1 MLMLGTVNIPY
12 SKIEE
17 DIENICVEYGHGG
30 YDVMTCDE
38 SAVDEILKY
47 FNNLPRTLQWN
58 LSCAVWPNEEGGSC
72 HISWIEEGHL
82 CGYGFNYLM
91 ED

>member
-1 MLMLGTVNIPY
+1 MLGTVNIPY

-47 FNNLPRTLQWN
+47 FNNLPRTQQWN

-82 CGYGFNYLM
+82 CGYGFDYLM
-91 ED
+91 EN

>member
-1 MLMLGTVNIPY
+1 MLGTVNIPY

-38 SAVDEILKY
+38 IAVGKIIEY
-47 FNNLPRTLQWN
+47 FQSKPASQQWN
-58 LSCAVWPNEEGGSC
+58 LSCSEWPNEKGGAC
-72 HISWIEEGHL
+72 FISWVEEGRL
-82 CGYGFNYLM
+82 CGYGFDYLM

>member
-1 MLMLGTVNIPY
+1 MLGTVNIPY

-47 FNNLPRTLQWN
+47 FNNLPRTQQ
-58 LSCAVWPNEEGGSC
+58 
-72 HISWIEEGHL
+72 
-82 CGYGFNYLM
+82 
-91 ED
+91 

>member
-1 MLMLGTVNIPY
+1 MLGTVNIPY

-58 LSCAVWPNEEGGSC
+58 LSCAVWPNKEGGSC

-82 CGYGFNYLM
+82 CGYEFDYLM

>member
-1 MLMLGTVNIPY
+1 MLGTVNIPY

-38 SAVDEILKY
+38 IAVDKIIEY
-47 FNNLPRTLQWN
+47 FQSKPASQQWN
-58 LSCAVWPNEEGGSC
+58 LSCSEWPNEKGALASSLGLKKVVYAVMDLT
-72 HISWIEEGHL
+72 I
-82 CGYGFNYLM
+82 
-91 ED
+91 

>member
-1 MLMLGTVNIPY
+1 MLGTVNIPY

-38 SAVDEILKY
+38 SAIDEILKY

-82 CGYGFNYLM
+82 CGYGFDYLM

>member
-1 MLMLGTVNIPY
+1 MLGSVNIPY

-17 DIENICVEYGHGG
+17 DIENICVKYGHGG

-38 SAVDEILKY
+38 SAIDEILEY
-47 FNNLPRTLQWN
+47 FNHLRIQQWN
-58 LSCAVWPNEEGGSC
+58 LSCATWPNEEGGSC

-82 CGYGFNYLM
+82 CGYGFDYLM
-91 ED
+91 EN

>member
-1 MLMLGTVNIPY
+1 MLGTVNIPC

-17 DIENICVEYGHGG
+17 NIENICVKYGHGG

-47 FNNLPRTLQWN
+47 FNNLPRTQQWN
-58 LSCAVWPNEEGGSC
+58 LSCAEWPNEEGGSC
-72 HISWIEEGHL
+72 FISWIEEGHL
-82 CGYGFNYLM
+82 CGYGFDYLM
-91 ED
+91 EN

>member
-1 MLMLGTVNIPY
+1 MLGTVNIPY

-17 DIENICVEYGHGG
+17 DIENICVEYGHGS

-47 FNNLPRTLQWN
+47 FNNLPRTQVWN
-58 LSCAVWPNEEGGSC
+58 LSCAEWPNSEGGSC
-72 HISWIEEGHL
+72 FISWIEEGHL
-82 CGYGFNYLM
+82 CGYGFDYLM
-91 ED
+91 EN

>member
-1 MLMLGTVNIPY
+1 MLGTINIPY

-82 CGYGFNYLM
+82 CGYGFDYLM

>member
-1 MLMLGTVNIPY
+1 MLGTVNIPY

-72 HISWIEEGHL
+72 FISWIEEDHL
-82 CGYGFNYLM
+82 CGYGFDYLM
-91 ED
+91 EN

>member
-1 MLMLGTVNIPY
+1 MLGTVNIPY

-82 CGYGFNYLM
+82 CSYGFDYLM

>member
-1 MLMLGTVNIPY
+1 MLGTVNIPY

-17 DIENICVEYGHGG
+17 DIENICVKYGHGG

-47 FNNLPRTLQWN
+47 FNNLPRTQQWN
-58 LSCAVWPNEEGGSC
+58 LSCAEWPNEEGGSC

-82 CGYGFNYLM
+82 CGYGFDYLM

>member
-1 MLMLGTVNIPY
+1 MLGTVNIPY

-17 DIENICVEYGHGG
+17 DIENICVKYGHGD

-38 SAVDEILKY
+38 SAVNEILKY
-47 FNNLPRTLQWN
+47 FNNLPCTQQWN
-58 LSCAVWPNEEGGSC
+58 LSCAEWPNEEGGSC

-82 CGYGFNYLM
+82 CGYGFDYLM
-91 ED
+91 EN

>member
-1 MLMLGTVNIPY
+1 MLGAVNIPY

-38 SAVDEILKY
+38 SAVIEILKY
-47 FNNLPRTLQWN
+47 FNNLPRTQQWN
-58 LSCAVWPNEEGGSC
+58 LSCAEWPNSEGGSC
-72 HISWIEEGHL
+72 FISWIEEGHL
-82 CGYGFNYLM
+82 CGYGFDYLM
-91 ED
+91 EN

>member
-1 MLMLGTVNIPY
+1 MLGTVNIPY

-17 DIENICVEYGHGG
+17 DIKNICVEYGHGG

-47 FNNLPRTLQWN
+47 FNNLPRTQQWN
-58 LSCAVWPNEEGGSC
+58 LSCAEWPNEEGGSC
-72 HISWIEEGHL
+72 FISWIEEGHL
-82 CGYGFNYLM
+82 CGYGFDYLM

>member
-1 MLMLGTVNIPY
+1 MLGTVNIPY

-38 SAVDEILKY
+38 SAIDEILEY
-47 FNNLPRTLQWN
+47 FNHLRIQQWN
-58 LSCAVWPNEEGGSC
+58 LSCATWPNEEGGSC
-72 HISWIEEGHL
+72 HIS
-82 CGYGFNYLM
+82 
-91 ED
+91 

>member
-1 MLMLGTVNIPY
+1 MLGTVNIPY

-17 DIENICVEYGHGG
+17 DIENICVKYGHGG

-82 CGYGFNYLM
+82 CGYGFDYLM

>member
-1 MLMLGTVNIPY
+1 MLGTVNIPY

-47 FNNLPRTLQWN
+47 FNNLPRTQQWN
-58 LSCAVWPNEEGGSC
+58 LSCAEWPNSEGGSC
-72 HISWIEEGHL
+72 FISWIEEGHL
-82 CGYGFNYLM
+82 CGYGFDYLV
-91 ED
+91 EN

>member
-1 MLMLGTVNIPY
+1 MLGTVNIPY

-17 DIENICVEYGHGG
+17 DIENICVKYGHGG

-38 SAVDEILKY
+38 SAVDEIIKY

-82 CGYGFNYLM
+82 CGYGFDYLM

>member
-1 MLMLGTVNIPY
+1 MLGTVNIPC

-17 DIENICVEYGHGG
+17 DIENICVKCGHGG

-47 FNNLPRTLQWN
+47 FNNFPRALQWN
-58 LSCAVWPNEEGGSC
+58 LSCATWPNEEGGSC

-82 CGYGFNYLM
+82 CGYGFDYLM
-91 ED
+91 EN

>member
-1 MLMLGTVNIPY
+1 MLGTVNIPY

-47 FNNLPRTLQWN
+47 FNNLTRTQQWN
-58 LSCAVWPNEEGGSC
+58 LSCAEWPNREGGSC
-72 HISWIEEGHL
+72 FTSWIEEGHL
-82 CGYGFNYLM
+82 CGYGFDYLM
-91 ED
+91 EN